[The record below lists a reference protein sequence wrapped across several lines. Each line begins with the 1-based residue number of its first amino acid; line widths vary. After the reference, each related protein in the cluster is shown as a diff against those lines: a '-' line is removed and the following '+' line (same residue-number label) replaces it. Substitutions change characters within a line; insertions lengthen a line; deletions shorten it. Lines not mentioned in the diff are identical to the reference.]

1 MRSNNWTSITQG
13 LGVYG
18 KMNFILSQF
27 SYLQHGDIKD
37 SVVGS
42 ESSHSVSMQLRSV
55 GYGELATKSLRG

>member
-1 MRSNNWTSITQG
+1 
-13 LGVYG
+13 
-18 KMNFILSQF
+18 MNFILSQF